1 MGAQFRS
8 HFVLKL
14 LAGTV
19 LPDKSLLWF
28 FNKRH
33 HGKGLMDAIGV
44 TVQNVTLR
52 KVKSGQVAVILH
64 LNFLKL

>member
-28 FNKRH
+28 HNKRH

-44 TVQNVTLR
+44 TVQNVIFR
-52 KVKSGQVAVILH
+52 KVKSGQVAVYSPLE
-64 LNFLKL
+64 FS